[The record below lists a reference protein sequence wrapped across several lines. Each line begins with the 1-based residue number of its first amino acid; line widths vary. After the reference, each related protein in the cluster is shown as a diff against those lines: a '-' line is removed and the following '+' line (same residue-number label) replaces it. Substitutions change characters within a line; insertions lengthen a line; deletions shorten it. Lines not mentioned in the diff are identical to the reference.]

1 MSQSDANGGNKIGI
15 EGDETM
21 DEDVQAVRRIGGAVD
36 DVVITGDTF
45 HLERMD
51 DDAWWAGIY
60 RGDRCVSLWIAC
72 EAGRIDVEVTNDELG
87 CIDDTSGPVAL
98 GALPPPSD
106 RPVRR
111 GRKTPAELAADLIQL
126 LEQFRRQHDT
136 NPADVTQDDFDALRE
151 LLAGFRWHPPA
162 NSTEPV
168 EEQPPDAAAAE
179 RTP

>member
-1 MSQSDANGGNKIGI
+1 
-15 EGDETM
+15 M

-72 EAGRIDVEVTNDELG
+72 EAGRINVEVSNDELG
-87 CIDDTSGPVAL
+87 CVEDTPGPTL

-106 RPVRR
+106 RPARR
-111 GRKTPAELAADLIQL
+111 WRKTPAELASDLIQV

-151 LLAGFRWHPPA
+151 LLAGFCWHPSA
-162 NSTEPV
+162 SWTEPV
-168 EEQPPDAAAAE
+168 AEQPGDTTAAE

>member
-1 MSQSDANGGNKIGI
+1 
-15 EGDETM
+15 M

-72 EAGRIDVEVTNDELG
+72 EAGRINVEVSNDEIG
-87 CIDDTSGPVAL
+87 CVDDTPGPAAPSGPTDQQRG
-98 GALPPPSD
+98 GAGAAARDVRATRLPDDQPA
-106 RPVRR
+106 RR
-111 GRKTPAELAADLIQL
+111 WRKTPAAVEAELLQL
-126 LEQFRRQHDT
+126 LEQFRQQHAAD
-136 NPADVTQDDFDALRE
+136 PADVIEEVFITIGD
-151 LLAGFRWHPPA
+151 LLTGFCLPGVSW
-162 NSTEPV
+162 TEPV
-168 EEQPPDAAAAE
+168 AEQPPDTTAAE